1 MGDNPENID
10 DGLAEG
16 GEVLG
21 IGPASKRRVERGAVR
36 PVCQDAAPNLRLHYG
51 VGIMNWMFPKVLC
64 NTDTGKV
71 RPSTD
76 LTSRDDVHVFQLH
89 REG

>member
-21 IGPASKRRVERGAVR
+21 IGPASKRGVERGAVGS
-36 PVCQDAAPNLRLHYG
+36 VCQDAAPNLRLHYG
-51 VGIMNWMFPKVLC
+51 VGIMNWMFPKVFC
-64 NTDTGKV
+64 NSEAWTV
-71 RPSTD
+71 RLSTE
-76 LTSRDDVHVFQLH
+76 LTSRDDVHVLQLH